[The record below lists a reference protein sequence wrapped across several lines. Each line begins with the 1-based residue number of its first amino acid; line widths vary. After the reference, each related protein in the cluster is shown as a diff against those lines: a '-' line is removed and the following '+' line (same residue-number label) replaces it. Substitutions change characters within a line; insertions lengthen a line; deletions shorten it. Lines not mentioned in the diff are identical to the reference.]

1 LDTFPP
7 KEQATVDDQLIEELV
22 LANHILFA
30 QGVVDA
36 FGHVSV
42 RSAAD
47 PNRFLLTW
55 AVAPALAT
63 AADVLS
69 FDLDGNT
76 PDAAGRELYSE
87 RFIHAAVYR
96 ARPDVMGVVHSHSPA
111 IIPFTVTESPLRP
124 IWHMSAFLDR
134 SVALFDTQDTAG
146 DTDLLIKT
154 PQLAAAL
161 ATSLGDGIV
170 ALMRGHGSVVVG
182 RSVREAVSRAI
193 YTEAN
198 AKLQAESERRGKV
211 KFLTAG
217 EAKLMND
224 YTRPDVRR
232 QWDLWVRELG

>member
-1 LDTFPP
+1 MD
-7 KEQATVDDQLIEELV
+7 EHLIAELV
-22 LANHILFA
+22 LANRILFA

-47 PNRFLLTW
+47 PSRFWLTW
-55 AVAPALAT
+55 AIAPALVT

-69 FDLDGNT
+69 FDFDGNT

-96 ARPDVMGVVHSHSPA
+96 SRPDVIGVVHSHSPS
-111 IIPFTVTESPLRP
+111 IIPFTITDVDLRP
-124 IWHMSAFLDR
+124 VWHMSAFLEG
-134 SVALFDTQDTAG
+134 SVSLFDTQDVAG

-154 PQLAAAL
+154 PKLGEAL
-161 ATSLGDGIV
+161 ASSLGASTV
-170 ALMRGHGSVVVG
+170 ALMRGHGNVVVG

-198 AKLQAESERRGKV
+198 AKLQAESQRMGSRV
-211 KFLTAG
+211 KFLTPG
-217 EAKLMND
+217 EAALMNE
-224 YTRPDVRR
+224 YARPDVRR
-232 QWDLWVRELG
+232 QWDLWVRELGD

>member
-1 LDTFPP
+1 
-7 KEQATVDDQLIEELV
+7 VDDQLIEELV

-47 PNRFLLTW
+47 PNRFWLTW
-55 AVAPALAT
+55 AIAPALAQKS
-63 AADVLS
+63 DVLS

-96 ARPDVMGVVHSHSPA
+96 SRPDVMGVVHSHSPS
-111 IIPFTVTESPLRP
+111 IIPFTITDVDLRP
-124 IWHMSAFLDR
+124 VWHMSAFLDG

-154 PQLAAAL
+154 PALGTAL
-161 ATSLGDGIV
+161 ATSLGDSTV

-198 AKLQAESERRGKV
+198 AKLQAESQRMGTRV
-211 KFLTAG
+211 KFLTPG

-224 YTRPDVRR
+224 YSRPDVRR
-232 QWDLWVRELG
+232 PWDLWVRELSK

>member
-1 LDTFPP
+1 MLPP
-7 KEQATVDDQLIEELV
+7 KKPATVDDQLVEELV
-22 LANHILFA
+22 LANRILFA

-96 ARPDVMGVVHSHSPA
+96 ARPDVMGVVHSHSPS
-111 IIPFTVTESPLRP
+111 IIPFTVTESSLRP
-124 IWHMSAFLDR
+124 IWHMSAFLAN
-134 SVALFDTQDTAG
+134 SVAVFDTQDTAG

-154 PQLAAAL
+154 PQLGAAL
-161 ATSLGDGIV
+161 ATSLGGGTV

-198 AKLQAESERRGKV
+198 AKLQAESERMGKV
-211 KFLTAG
+211 KFLTPG

>member
-1 LDTFPP
+1 M
-7 KEQATVDDQLIEELV
+7 EDQLIAELV
-22 LANHILFA
+22 LANRILFA

-36 FGHVSV
+36 FGHVSA

-55 AVAPALAT
+55 AIAPALAT

-69 FDLDGNT
+69 FDFDGNT

-96 ARPDVMGVVHSHSPA
+96 SRPDVMGVVHSHSPS
-111 IIPFTVTESPLRP
+111 IIPFTVTEAALRP
-124 IWHMSAFLDR
+124 IWHMSAFLES
-134 SVALFDTQDTAG
+134 SVSVFDTQDTAG

-154 PQLAAAL
+154 PQLGAAL
-161 ATSLGDGIV
+161 ASSLGASTV

-198 AKLQAESERRGKV
+198 AKLQAESERMGKV
-211 KFLTAG
+211 KFLTPG
-217 EAKLMND
+217 EARLMND
-224 YTRPDVRR
+224 YSRPDVRR
-232 QWDLWVRELG
+232 QWDLWVRELT